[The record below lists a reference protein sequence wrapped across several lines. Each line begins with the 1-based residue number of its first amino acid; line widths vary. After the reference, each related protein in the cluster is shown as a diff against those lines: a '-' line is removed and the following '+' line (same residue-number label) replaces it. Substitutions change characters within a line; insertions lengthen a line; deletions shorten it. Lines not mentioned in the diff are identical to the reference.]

1 MQPDEVLDAAGL
13 DAAGTSRQDRVHV
26 VAGDCAAVECV
37 DIYLESA
44 GPLSPRVARPL
55 AVVAVVALLAVGA
68 WNLALQSQLDQ
79 RDRTL
84 RAVAAAVS
92 GGEAAFRV
100 EGSAGRGYVVETPGR
115 GAALVIGDLTTPPA
129 GRIYELWLLD
139 TAGTPVAVAT
149 FSPGRDAI
157 AVVAMDRDLTGF
169 ATFAVTVEAQRVEAP
184 TGDPVMIGQLN

>member
-1 MQPDEVLDAAGL
+1 
-13 DAAGTSRQDRVHV
+13 
-26 VAGDCAAVECV
+26 
-37 DIYLESA
+37 
-44 GPLSPRVARPL
+44 L